1 MPLTQASLPEQTPL
15 DPDVCRRARLSR
27 DARFDGEFFLA
38 VRTTGIYCR
47 PICAARVPAEKNVRY
62 YASAALAAR
71 DGYRPCLRCRP
82 ESAPNSS
89 AWNGSSTTVR
99 RALRLIDEGA
109 LNSASVPELA
119 RRLGIGER
127 YLRKLF
133 QRELGVTPSAVALNQ
148 RLLFASKLA
157 ETVMPVT
164 EIAYAAGFNSLRR
177 FNSAVRTHFGRSP
190 TALRRERPSV
200 AGATLTLR
208 LQYRPPYDWE
218 GVAGF
223 FARHAIEGLE
233 TASPEGYRRHLPGNE
248 GAHWIAVRPLPGQHA
263 LLLETALP
271 DSRLLLPTVNRV
283 RRMFDLDA
291 NPAAT
296 QAVLARDAYL
306 APLLDEYPGIRSP
319 GSWSLYEAS
328 TRAVVG
334 QQISTAAARGILA
347 RLAITAGGASG
358 AVFPDPAALQTL
370 PAEEFPMPA
379 KRRATL
385 RALGRHFAQEED
397 NATALNPDTL
407 AGLPGVGPWT
417 LAMARIRGA
426 GDPDSMPLGD
436 LGLHKAWEARG
447 GRAGLAAQS
456 PHWRP
461 WRAYAAN
468 LLWRSLR

>member
-1 MPLTQASLPEQTPL
+1 MPLSQAIPPIQTPL
-15 DPDVCRRARLSR
+15 DPDVCQRARLAR

-47 PICAARVPAEKNVRY
+47 PICAARIPAEKNVRY

-89 AWNGSSTTVR
+89 AWNGSSSTVR
-99 RALRLIDEGA
+99 RALRLINEGA
-109 LNSASVPELA
+109 LDRASVPELA
-119 RRLGIGER
+119 SRLGIGER

-133 QRELGVTPSAVALNQ
+133 QRELGVAPTAVASNQ
-148 RLLFASKLA
+148 RLLFARKLLA
-157 ETVMPVT
+157 ETALPVT

-177 FNSAVRTHFGRSP
+177 FNSAVLAHFGRSP
-190 TALRRERPSV
+190 TALRRAHPP
-200 AGATLTLR
+200 GATLTLR

-223 FARHAIEGLE
+223 FARHAIDGLE
-233 TASPEGYRRHLPGNE
+233 SANPDGYRRELPGKS
-248 GAHWIAVRPLPGQHA
+248 GRYWIALRPLPGEAA
-263 LLLETALP
+263 LLLEAALP

-296 QAVLARDAYL
+296 QAVLAQDATL
-306 APLLDEYPGIRSP
+306 APLLRQYPGIRSP
-319 GSWSLYEAS
+319 GFWSLYEAS

-347 RLAITAGGASG
+347 RMALAAGDACNP
-358 AVFPDPAALQTL
+358 VFPKPADLRTL
-370 PAEEFPMPA
+370 AAEHFPMPA
-379 KRRATL
+379 RRRATL
-385 RALGRHFAQEED
+385 RALGQLFAQDE
-397 NATALNPDTL
+397 NSALHFDPEALSD
-407 AGLPGVGPWT
+407 LPGVGPWT
-417 LAMARIRGA
+417 LALAKMRGT
-426 GDPDSMPLGD
+426 GDPDSLPLGD
-436 LGLHKAWEARG
+436 LGLRKAWDAIG
-447 GRAGLAAQS
+447 SDNLADRS
-456 PHWRP
+456 PRWRP

-468 LLWRSLR
+468 LLWRSLT